1 MEILE
6 FINLTTEE
14 SNSIL
19 AKMNDNKIFQ
29 KFRYKINLNGYV
41 IFARLVAARHV
52 AGRGNLLTV
61 GLKTTET
68 GARRAGNL
76 ISWGNA

>member
-1 MEILE
+1 MTAGAL
-6 FINLTTEE
+6 
-14 SNSIL
+14 
-19 AKMNDNKIFQ
+19 
-29 KFRYKINLNGYV
+29 INLNGYV

-52 AGRGNLLTV
+52 AERGNLLTV
-61 GLKTTET
+61 GLKTTAT